1 MVWACLKHSDAL
13 LNAVKTRESLL
24 AVFFDVVMEH
34 FELGGDMLNGGSEP
48 NHCVTCFIV
57 TPAEAHRAHRGDADG
72 SASNSSDQLD
82 HALMLNPLLVLL
94 AANDTVSSPWGAAG
108 CGA

>member
-34 FELGGDMLNGGSEP
+34 FELGGDVFDGGGEP
-48 NHCVTCFIV
+48 DHCVTRFIV
-57 TPAEAHRAHRGDADG
+57 ALAEAHRAHRSHADG
-72 SASNSSDQLD
+72 SPSNSSDQLN

-94 AANDTVSSPWGAAG
+94 AANNTVSSDTG